1 MAAKSV
7 SVEEVVTLA
16 RRLSPRDKLRL
27 VERVL
32 PDLDDA
38 LTEDTGRICRRSLLG
53 LCADLGSAPSAEDI
67 DTLRQ
72 EIWKG
77 FPREDI

>member
-1 MAAKSV
+1 MTAKSV
-7 SVEEVVTLA
+7 LLEEVVTLA
-16 RRLSPRDKLRL
+16 RRLPPKDKLRL

-38 LTEDTGRICRRSLLG
+38 LTEDAGRIRRRSLLG

-72 EIWKG
+72 EIWRG
-77 FPREDI
+77 FPREGI